1 LTNDK
6 ERKKEGF
13 VPPSGEEYMKER
25 LWNRIFSFHKKGVN
39 NRRSYHSSQAI
50 IIIAGALITITNVL
64 EIGSYEIRIVSSI
77 LGGIVIVF
85 TSMQQLFKFQE
96 NWILFRTTEEA
107 LRREYH
113 LYITKAGEYA
123 DLPESELKPTIV
135 EKVEALLLSQYSSF
149 FGMHKA
155 KPKSGVKPP
164 SGGKSTPDKG

>member
-1 LTNDK
+1 LINK
-6 ERKKEGF
+6 EENQARF
-13 VPPSGEEYMKER
+13 VPPTGEQYMEKR
-25 LWNRIFSFHKKGVN
+25 LWNRIFRFHKKGVN
-39 NRRSYHSSQAI
+39 NRRSYHFSQTI
-50 IIIAGALITITNVL
+50 IILAAALITISNTVDL
-64 EIGSYEIRIVSSI
+64 GSTEIRIISSV

-85 TSMQQLFKFQE
+85 TSIQQLFKFQE

-155 KPKSGVKPP
+155 KPKSRVQPP